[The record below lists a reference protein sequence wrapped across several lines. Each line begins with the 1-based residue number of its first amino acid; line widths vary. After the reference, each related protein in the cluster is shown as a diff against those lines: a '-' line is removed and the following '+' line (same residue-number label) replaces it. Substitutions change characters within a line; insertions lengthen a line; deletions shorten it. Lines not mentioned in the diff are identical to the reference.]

1 MQYCQS
7 AIKADGRLVAIA
19 IAVHGLMSKLQALQ
33 WARRYICNFL
43 VSKYLLYIGEQ
54 TRSFTD
60 LTRLSEPVMPPN
72 RMTRPRYD
80 TAPASVSVKPLVSQR
95 TKFHCKVFV

>member
-1 MQYCQS
+1 MG
-7 AIKADGRLVAIA
+7 KDL
-19 IAVHGLMSKLQALQ
+19 
-33 WARRYICNFL
+33 YIFFL

-60 LTRLSEPVMPPN
+60 LTRLSEPVMPPT

-95 TKFHCKVFV
+95 TKFHCKVFVPGCYNMYIPLLVKVYVCMCVSVFV